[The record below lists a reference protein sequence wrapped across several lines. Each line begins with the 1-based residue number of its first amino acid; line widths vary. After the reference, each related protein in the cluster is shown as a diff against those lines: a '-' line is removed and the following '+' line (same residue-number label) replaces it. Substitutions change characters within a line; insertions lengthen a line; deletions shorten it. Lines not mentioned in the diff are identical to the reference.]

1 MYLTVYFL
9 IEINKIQ
16 TASSDI
22 SFRKN
27 NVNLYG
33 FGEIYMENQPIE
45 GKVYQVVDQFN
56 ERKITPLKF
65 YSILLNKINP
75 L

>member
-1 MYLTVYFL
+1 MLLSVKKNNLTNSDDNTYLTVYFL

-33 FGEIYMENQPIE
+33 FGEIYME
-45 GKVYQVVDQFN
+45 K
-56 ERKITPLKF
+56 
-65 YSILLNKINP
+65 
-75 L
+75 